1 MTRLALQLTGRR
13 SAAATEAIRAYLLL
27 LPALSLVA
35 LLFVGGMGLAG
46 LQSLGLIGLLADG
59 QVSWAAYQRALGQP
73 EFWRSLGLSLQ
84 LAIAATTLSSLGG
97 LGLALLLNRAGRWA
111 SFACQLT
118 LPVPHLVGVAGLLL
132 LLSPSGLLARLAYAL
147 GWIQSD
153 QDFPLLVN
161 DSANLGV
168 LIHFLWK
175 EIPFVTLI
183 LLAVLRGIRPEY
195 AAQARALGA
204 SPWQCFWQIT
214 LPLMRSGMVS
224 AGLIVFGFTFGSFEV
239 PFLLGSTYPRPLPV
253 LVYHA
258 FTDVDLAQRQ
268 DAIALGL
275 LLSLTSILLLG
286 LALGLAQRLGQRPS
300 EAAR

>member
-1 MTRLALQLTGRR
+1 LSRLSLQFTGRR

-286 LALGLAQRLGQRPS
+286 LGLGLAQRLGQRPS